1 MGILNKVMFWKKEP
15 DFDLDSSLDLNPNPM
30 QPDPL
35 GGSESSFDSSF
46 GMDSNSGMNQANQQM
61 NNSFNPNNSMPSQS
75 ASPMAQMQEQPRII
89 TPQAQE
95 TQSGLRQESTDKNLE
110 LISMKLDNLKIAI
123 ENINQRLMN
132 IEKIAKDSQSQEV
145 KRRPNW

>member
-1 MGILNKVMFWKKEP
+1 MGLIDKMKFWKKEP
-15 DFDLDSSLDLNPNPM
+15 DFDLDSSLDLGSNPM
-30 QPDPL
+30 SPDPM
-35 GGSESSFDSSF
+35 GGSQSSFDSSL
-46 GMDSNSGMNQANQQM
+46 GMDPNTGFGQAQEQM
-61 NNSFNPNNSMPSQS
+61 NNTINSNPIPTQNNN
-75 ASPMAQMQEQPRII
+75 PMGMQEQPRII

-132 IEKIAKDSQSQEV
+132 IEKIAKDSQNQEV